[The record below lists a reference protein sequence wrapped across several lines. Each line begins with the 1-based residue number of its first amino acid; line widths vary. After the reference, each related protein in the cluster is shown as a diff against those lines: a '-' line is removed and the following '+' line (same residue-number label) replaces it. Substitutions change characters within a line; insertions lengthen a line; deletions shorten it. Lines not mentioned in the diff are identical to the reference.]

1 MLFIPWLLFIIF
13 LIRDRQPGVICFTP
27 FFWLLGPVVGV
38 GVPQFSRSRTKE
50 ALRREAF
57 LSGGLLGFLLGA
69 TYLVS
74 TLVVFESDPATRNFA
89 LLSGLVL
96 IVFGMG
102 SCALLAG
109 WVAGLAIRR
118 LGLGNDK

>member
-1 MLFIPWLLFIIF
+1 MGI
-13 LIRDRQPGVICFTP
+13 
-27 FFWLLGPVVGV
+27 
-38 GVPQFSRSRTKE
+38 PQFSRSRTKE

-74 TLVVFESDPATRNFA
+74 TLVVFESDPATCNFA

-109 WVAGLAIRR
+109 WVAGLVIRR

>member
-1 MLFIPWLLFIIF
+1 MLFIPWLLLIIF
-13 LIRDRQPGVICFTP
+13 LIRDRQPGVLCFTP

-38 GVPQFSRSRTKE
+38 GTPQFSRSRTKV

-74 TLVVFESDPATRNFA
+74 TLVVFEPDPATRNFA

-102 SCALLAG
+102 TCALLAG
-109 WVAGLAIRR
+109 GVAGLALRR
-118 LGLGNDK
+118 RKSDDDK